1 MNASGSIQKKNGYW
15 YCVINMNDE
24 HGKRRQKWI
33 ATGLKID
40 GNKRRAEAILR
51 EHLNK
56 CNSGI
61 VYSRNILFTDWVNKW
76 LEHKELEVSP
86 TTLHGYRGYAD
97 KHIIPFYAERG
108 TILQDMRPMD
118 IQSYYDEKI
127 RAGLSTATVTRHKEV
142 IFGAL
147 KYAYQ
152 QELIPNN
159 PADRATVPKVP
170 AVSRAHPCTL
180 EQVQELLQ
188 AAKESP
194 IYPAVFLALSLGLRR
209 EEILGLEWKA
219 IDFENRRIHIYKTVT
234 RLKELVIREIPKT
247 KSSLRDLA
255 MTEDVAKFLHDL
267 KIQQALQKLAMGEP
281 YIVSDWVC
289 THKDGRLMQPDYIST
304 TFHNL
309 CKKCGISG
317 VRFHDLRHTVGSLL
331 YDSGTPLKDIQDLLG
346 HSTLSTTANIYVH
359 PSDASKEKT
368 AAAMSSILKI
378 PS

>member
-1 MNASGSIQKKNGYW
+1 MDASGSIQKKKGYW
-15 YCVINMNDE
+15 YCVINAPDE

-33 ATGLKID
+33 STGLKIE

-56 CNSGI
+56 YNSGML
-61 VYSRNILFTDWVNKW
+61 YSRNIPFTDWVNKW
-76 LEHKELEVSP
+76 LKHKELEVSP

-97 KHIIPFYAERG
+97 KHIIPFFAERG

-118 IQSYYDEKI
+118 VQAYYDEKI
-127 RAGLSTATVTRHKEV
+127 RAGLSTATVERHKAV
-142 IFGAL
+142 IFGSL

-170 AVSRAHPCTL
+170 AARKYHPCTA
-180 EQVQELLQ
+180 EQAQTLLK
-188 AAKESP
+188 AAKDSP
-194 IYPAVFLALSLGLRR
+194 AYPAIFLSLSLGLRR
-209 EEILGLEWKA
+209 EEVLGLEWKA
-219 IDFENRRIHIYKTVT
+219 IDFENRRIHIHKTVT
-234 RLKELVIREIPKT
+234 RLKKLVIRDIPKT

-255 MTEDVAKFLHDL
+255 MTEDVAKFLHEL
-267 KIQQALQKLAMGEP
+267 KIQQALNKLEMGES

-289 THKDGRLMQPDYIST
+289 THKDGRLMHPDYLST

-331 YDSGTPLKDIQDLLG
+331 YDNGSELKDIQMLLG
-346 HSTLSTTANIYVH
+346 HSTISTTANIYVH